1 MKRFLIGMSLAGSL
15 LAASP
20 ALADGKIY
28 VQLPDLSGITG
39 TEAEEF
45 LHQIV
50 LANVVSS
57 NCEGFE
63 VSEEDWS
70 LLTDSADILSHQMG
84 LTTDD
89 YVDTYETPAFNA
101 LDDASTC
108 QIEGPTVEPVLDRL
122 VGLGGSREALPDQ
135 EAAYIEWRALQDYWD
150 AGGTGMPP
158 ATEAT
163 GKSKTK

>member
-1 MKRFLIGMSLAGSL
+1 MKRFLIGASLAGM
-15 LAASP
+15 LAATP

-45 LHQIV
+45 LHQVV
-50 LANVVSS
+50 LANIVSS
-57 NCEGFE
+57 NCVGYE

-84 LTTDD
+84 LTTDQ
-89 YVDTYETPAFNA
+89 YVETYETPAFNA
-101 LDDASTC
+101 LDEAGTC
-108 QIEGPTVEPVLDRL
+108 EIEGPNVEPILQRL
-122 VGLGGSREALPDQ
+122 VELGGSRDPLPDQ

-158 ATEAT
+158 SAGST